1 MRRHL
6 APLAALAVLALAGGC
21 SGGGADSAVWETPK
35 ASSSAPSSAPSG
47 VTLSADARATC
58 DKAAKIGNA
67 FGGTFM
73 TDLRLRIDA
82 EAKGASARS
91 AAQTKMD
98 RHLNEYSSALAGLA
112 RSTGDAALKKAL
124 KQMSTQVKALKGDF
138 RKLNAQKLSA
148 TTASLDEACGR
159 S

>member
-1 MRRHL
+1 
-6 APLAALAVLALAGGC
+6 
-21 SGGGADSAVWETPK
+21 
-35 ASSSAPSSAPSG
+35 
-47 VTLSADARATC
+47 
-58 DKAAKIGNA
+58 
-67 FGGTFM
+67 
-73 TDLRLRIDA
+73 
-82 EAKGASARS
+82 
-91 AAQTKMD
+91 MD